1 MLEEGSELS
10 STVTQLEQ
18 AIADLQGLYR
28 GRRQSRARKQSDD
41 YNALQSETMLY
52 KLDQVLRVV
61 SNRVEMLY
69 VTGNFDAICRRHCT
83 RSRSEATVDTCPTQ
97 AELWSGTSRMGLS
110 TLI

>member
-1 MLEEGSELS
+1 MLEGSELS

-41 YNALQSETMLY
+41 YTALQSETMLY

-61 SNRVEMLY
+61 SNRVEMY
-69 VTGNFDAICRRHCT
+69 VTGNFDAICRRRHCT

-97 AELWSGTSRMGLS
+97 AELWSGTSPMGLS

>member
-10 STVTQLEQ
+10 STVKQLEQ

-28 GRRQSRARKQSDD
+28 GRRQSRARKQS
-41 YNALQSETMLY
+41 ETMLY

-61 SNRVEMLY
+61 SNRVEMY